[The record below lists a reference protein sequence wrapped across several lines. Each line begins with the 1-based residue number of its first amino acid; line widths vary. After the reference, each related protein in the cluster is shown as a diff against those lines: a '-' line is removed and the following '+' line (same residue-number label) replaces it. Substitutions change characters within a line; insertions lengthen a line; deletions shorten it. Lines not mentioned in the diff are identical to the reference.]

1 MTEAGSDLKM
11 EFEREKEEVLMGF
24 LLDMGEKML
33 GAGGE
38 ISRVENM
45 LNRIGRTFGILNMN
59 IFAITSSISLTL
71 EFPDGR
77 SMTQIRQI
85 DKVIGT
91 DFSALEKINALS
103 RRICAKK
110 MSLTEAWSEL
120 ADMEEAEQR
129 GLSFYLGGMM
139 AASGFCMFFGGSA
152 SDSLTAALF
161 ALLLSHAQRKLSGFF
176 PNPILFNLLLSF
188 CSGIL
193 ICLTSNLIPELDANK
208 IMIGDIM
215 LLIPGIV
222 VTNSMRDMLGGD
234 TISGLLRLTEGILR
248 TGALACGF
256 MAAIWMTGI

>member
-1 MTEAGSDLKM
+1 M
-11 EFEREKEEVLMGF
+11 EFEREKEAVLMG
-24 LLDMGEKML
+24 LMLDMGEKML

-38 ISRVENM
+38 ISRVEIM
-45 LNRIGRTFGILNMN
+45 LNRIGHTFGILNIN

-77 SMTQIRQI
+77 SLTQIRQI
-85 DKVIGT
+85 NRAAET
-91 DFSALEKINALS
+91 DFAVLEKINALS
-103 RRICAKK
+103 RRVCAKK
-110 MSLTEAWSEL
+110 KSLTEAWSEL
-120 ADMEEAEQR
+120 AEMEETDQR
-129 GLSFYLGGMM
+129 RLPFYLGGMM
-139 AASGFCMFFGGSA
+139 ATSGFCIFFGGSV

-161 ALLLSHAQRKLSGFF
+161 ALFLSHAQRRLSGYF
-176 PNPILFNLLLSF
+176 PNPILLNLMLSF
-188 CSGIL
+188 CSGVFICLASIL
-193 ICLTSNLIPELDANK
+193 IPGLDANK

-256 MAAIWMTGI
+256 MAAIWMTKI